1 MSNDDQLK
9 VRQTASKKQSFKEL
23 TIVRDVIFWI
33 DLVGEGQNENAIFA
47 RPFNEKEAFPQK
59 LTSNKYNIKNNFHG
73 YGGKSYKCIYLK
85 NNFYLI
91 WIDQITNAVW
101 FQIFKEV
108 ASNSRSQKRYLD
120 SVQEPR
126 QLSKSINGN
135 FDSSFVISQKN
146 FLYGICEINNR
157 DYLFSLNLKKT
168 KQDIFR
174 IKKFKNFA
182 GELSSNN
189 SVSLLSWVEWDSPYM
204 PWEKNDL
211 CFAQIDF
218 DGKITKIKKFSD
230 NLVNAKKN
238 VSFFQPYWISE
249 TLLLCSEDS
258 SGWWNLLF
266 LDASKIENIFIKK
279 RVERNFVEYG
289 VPQWVSGITFFSG
302 DIKDLFCLA
311 KKENNLVVEQYK
323 DLQFVKE
330 FSTPFTSIS
339 DFSVFEKKVV
349 LKGHGSDFFGNLLEI
364 YCKKE
369 VLSNVLEEINAEYI
383 KIKDCSKPES
393 FWFKGFEDKSTHSFL
408 YRPLVEKFRKPPLF
422 VRAHSGP
429 TSFFDGSYNSE
440 VQYWTKKGFFVA
452 EVNYGGSSGFGK
464 AYRER
469 LNYKWGIVD
478 SYDCKALALEL
489 LKSNLVDSDKVVI
502 FGNSAGGLTALN
514 CLLYGSIFK
523 AAICRYPVIDLKDM
537 HYNTHR
543 FEKNYLNSLV
553 GNYAKK
559 YDDYINRSP
568 INHIYK
574 IKKPILLFHGK
585 KDTVIS
591 YKQTLKIQEI
601 LIQNNK
607 YSEVIFFDNE
617 GHGFRNI
624 ENKKV
629 VMQKSQEF
637 LKNALNI

>member
-1 MSNDDQLK
+1 MSNDDKLK
-9 VRQTASKKQSFKEL
+9 VRQTESKKNALKEL
-23 TIVRDVIFWI
+23 TIIRDTIFWI
-33 DLVGEGQNENAIFA
+33 DFVGEGQNENAIFA
-47 RPFNEKEAFPQK
+47 RPFNDKEALPQK
-59 LTSNKYNIKNNFHG
+59 LTSKKYKIKNNFHG
-73 YGGKSYKCIYLK
+73 YGGKSYKCINFK

-91 WIDQITNAVW
+91 WIDQITKALW
-101 FQIFKEV
+101 FQIFKE
-108 ASNSRSQKRYLD
+108 AAINYRSQNKYLD
-120 SVQEPR
+120 SIQEPR
-126 QLSKSINGN
+126 QLSKSIDGN
-135 FDSSFVISQKN
+135 FDSSFVICEKF

-168 KQDIFR
+168 KQDIHR

-182 GELSSNN
+182 GELSSNTSAN
-189 SVSLLSWVEWDSPYM
+189 LLSWIEWDSPYM
-204 PWEKNDL
+204 PWEKNEL
-211 CFAQIDF
+211 FFAQIDQ
-218 DGKITKIKKFSD
+218 DGEIQKIKKFS
-230 NLVNAKKN
+230 NKLINSKKN

-249 TLLLCSEDS
+249 THLVCSEDS

-266 LDASKIENIFIKK
+266 LDVSEIENIFIKK
-279 RVERNFVEYG
+279 RVERNLIEYG
-289 VPQWVSGITFFSG
+289 APQWVTGITFFSG
-302 DIKDLFCLA
+302 NKKNLFCVA
-311 KKENNLVVEQYK
+311 KKENSLIVEQYK
-323 DLQFVKE
+323 DLEFVKE

-339 DFSVFEKKVV
+339 DFSVFRKKVL
-349 LKGHGSDFFGNLLEI
+349 LKGYGSDFLGIVFEI
-364 YCKKE
+364 DFAKK
-369 VLSNVLEEINAEYI
+369 VLSNFSEQIFFDH
-383 KIKDCSKPES
+383 IKDCSKPET
-393 FWFKGFEDKSTHSFL
+393 FWFKGFEDKSTHCFL
-408 YRPLVEKFRKPPLF
+408 YRPLVENFRKPPLL

-429 TSFFDGSYNSE
+429 TSCFDGSYNSE
-440 VQYWTKKGFFVA
+440 VQYWTSKGFFVA

-469 LNYKWGIVD
+469 LNHKWGIVD

-489 LKSNLVDSDKVVI
+489 IKSNQVDSEKVVI

-514 CLLYGSIFK
+514 CLLYGSIFT
-523 AAICRYPVIDLKDM
+523 AAICKYPVIDLKDM

-543 FEKNYLNSLV
+543 FEKDYLNSLV
-553 GNYAKK
+553 GNFEKNHN
-559 YDDYINRSP
+559 DYLNRSP
-568 INHIYK
+568 INHINK

-585 KDTVIS
+585 KDIVIS

-624 ENKKV
+624 ENKEV

>member
-1 MSNDDQLK
+1 MSNDDKLK
-9 VRQTASKKQSFKEL
+9 VRQTESKKNTCKEL
-23 TIVRDVIFWI
+23 TIIKDTIFWI
-33 DLVGEGQNENAIFA
+33 DVVGEGQNENAIFA
-47 RPFNEKEAFPQK
+47 RPFNNKEAIPQQ
-59 LTSNKYNIKNNFHG
+59 LTSKKYKIKNNFHG
-73 YGGKSYKCIYLK
+73 YGGKSYKCVNFK

-91 WIDQITNAVW
+91 WIDQITKAVW
-101 FQIFKEV
+101 VQIFKEA
-108 ASNSRSQKRYLD
+108 ASTDRSQNKYLI
-120 SVQEPR
+120 SVQEPN
-126 QLSKSINGN
+126 QLSKSIDGN
-135 FDSSFVISQKN
+135 FDSSFVISEKN
-146 FLYGICEINNR
+146 LLYGICEINNR

-168 KQDIFR
+168 KQDIHR
-174 IKKFKNFA
+174 IIKFKNFA
-182 GELSSNN
+182 GELSSNRSAN
-189 SVSLLSWVEWDSPYM
+189 LLSWIEWDSPYM
-204 PWEKNDL
+204 PWENNEL
-211 CFAQIDF
+211 FFAQIDR
-218 DGKITKIKKFSD
+218 DGEIQKIKKFS
-230 NLVNAKKN
+230 NKLINSKKN

-249 TLLLCSEDS
+249 TLLVCSEDS

-266 LDASKIENIFIKK
+266 FDVSEIENIFIKK
-279 RVERNFVEYG
+279 RVERNLIEYG
-289 VPQWVSGITFFSG
+289 APQWVTGITFFSG
-302 DIKDLFCLA
+302 NKKNLFCVA
-311 KKENNLVVEQYK
+311 KKENTLIVEQYK
-323 DLQFVKE
+323 DLEFVKE

-339 DFSVFEKKVV
+339 DFSVFRKKVLLKGNGSDFLGIVFEIDFEKKV
-349 LKGHGSDFFGNLLEI
+349 
-364 YCKKE
+364 
-369 VLSNVLEEINAEYI
+369 LSNFAEQI
-383 KIKDCSKPES
+383 FFNHIKDCSKPET
-393 FWFKGFEDKSTHSFL
+393 FWFKGFEDKSTHCFL
-408 YRPLVEKFRKPPLF
+408 YRPLVENFRKPPLL

-429 TSFFDGSYNSE
+429 TSCFDGSYNSE
-440 VQYWTKKGFFVA
+440 VQYWTSKGFLVA

-469 LNYKWGIVD
+469 LNYKWGVVD

-489 LKSNLVDSDKVVI
+489 IKSNQVDSEKVVI

-514 CLLYGSIFK
+514 CLLYGSIFT
-523 AAICRYPVIDLKDM
+523 AAICKYPVIDLKDM

-543 FEKNYLNSLV
+543 FEKDYLNSLV
-553 GNYAKK
+553 GNYAKDH
-559 YDDYINRSP
+559 DDYINRSP
-568 INHIYK
+568 INHINK

>member
-9 VRQTASKKQSFKEL
+9 VRQTVSKKKSFKEL
-23 TIVRDVIFWI
+23 TIVRDIIFWI

-59 LTSNKYNIKNNFHG
+59 LTSKKYNIKNNFHG
-73 YGGKSYKCIYLK
+73 YGGKSYKSIYLK

-101 FQIFKEV
+101 FQIFNDV
-108 ASNSRSQKRYLD
+108 ASNYRSQKRYLD

-126 QLSKSINGN
+126 QLSKSIDGN
-135 FDSSFVISQKN
+135 FDSSFVISQNN
-146 FLYGICEINNR
+146 FLYGMCEINNR

-168 KQDIFR
+168 KQDIYR

-182 GELSSNN
+182 GELSSNT

-211 CFAQIDF
+211 CFAQIDL
-218 DGKITKIKKFSD
+218 DGEITKIKKFAD
-230 NLVNAKKN
+230 KLINAKKH

-249 TLLLCSEDS
+249 TLLVCSEDS

-266 LDASKIENIFIKK
+266 LDVSKIENIFIKK

-289 VPQWVSGITFFSG
+289 VPQWVSGITLFSG

-323 DLQFVKE
+323 DLQFVKQ

-349 LKGHGSDFFGNLLEI
+349 LKGHGSDFLGNLFEI
-364 YCKKE
+364 DYKKE
-369 VLSNVLEEINAEYI
+369 VLSNVFEEINAEY
-383 KIKDCSKPES
+383 IKDCSKPES

-440 VQYWTKKGFFVA
+440 VQYWTAKGFFVA

-489 LKSNLVDSDKVVI
+489 IKLNQVDSEKVVI
-502 FGNSAGGLTALN
+502 FGNSSGGLTALN

-523 AAICRYPVIDLKDM
+523 AAICKYPVIDLKDM
-537 HYNTHR
+537 HHNTHR
-543 FEKNYLNSLV
+543 FEKDYLNSLV
-553 GNYAKK
+553 GNYAKNH
-559 YDDYINRSP
+559 DHFINRSP
-568 INHIYK
+568 INHIKK

-624 ENKKV
+624 ENKEV
-629 VMQKSQEF
+629 VRQKSQEF

>member
-9 VRQTASKKQSFKEL
+9 VRQTVSKKKSFKEL
-23 TIVRDVIFWI
+23 TIVRDIIFWI
-33 DLVGEGQNENAIFA
+33 DLVGEGQNQNAIFA
-47 RPFNEKEAFPQK
+47 RPFNDKEAFPQK
-59 LTSNKYNIKNNFHG
+59 LTSKKYNIKNNFHG

-85 NNFYLI
+85 NNFYLV

-101 FQIFKEV
+101 FQIFKE
-108 ASNSRSQKRYLD
+108 AGSNYKSQKRYLD

-126 QLSKSINGN
+126 QLSKSIDGN
-135 FDSSFVISQKN
+135 FDSSFVISQN
-146 FLYGICEINNR
+146 FFLYGICEINNR

-168 KQDIFR
+168 KQDIYL

-182 GELSSNN
+182 GELSSNTTG
-189 SVSLLSWVEWDSPYM
+189 SLISWVEWDSPYM

-211 CFAQIDF
+211 CLAQIDL
-218 DGKITKIKKFSD
+218 DGVITKIKKFSD
-230 NLVNAKKN
+230 NLINAKKN
-238 VSFFQPYWISE
+238 VAFFQPFWISE
-249 TLLLCSEDS
+249 TILVCSEDS

-266 LDASKIENIFIKK
+266 LDVSKIENIFIKK

-289 VPQWVSGITFFSG
+289 APQWVSGITFFSG

-311 KKENNLVVEQYK
+311 KKENSLIMEQYK
-323 DLQFVKE
+323 DLVFVKE

-349 LKGHGSDFFGNLLEI
+349 LKGYGSDFLGKLLEFD
-364 YCKKE
+364 CKEE
-369 VLSNVLEEINAEYI
+369 VLSNVFAEINTEY
-383 KIKDCSKPES
+383 IKDCSKPES

-429 TSFFDGSYNSE
+429 TSFFDGSYNAE
-440 VQYWTKKGFFVA
+440 VQYWTSKGFFVA

-464 AYRER
+464 VYRER
-469 LNYKWGIVD
+469 LNHKWGIVD
-478 SYDCKALALEL
+478 SYDCKALVLEL
-489 LKSNLVDSDKVVI
+489 LKLDLVDSKKVVI

-514 CLLYGSIFK
+514 CLSYGSIFT
-523 AAICRYPVIDLKDM
+523 AAICKYPVLDLKDM
-537 HYNTHR
+537 HFNTHR
-543 FEKNYLNSLV
+543 FEKDYLNSLV
-553 GNYAKK
+553 GNYETNH
-559 YDDYINRSP
+559 DDYINRSP
-568 INHIYK
+568 INHINK

-607 YSEVIFFDNE
+607 YSEVMFFENE
-617 GHGFRNI
+617 GHGFKNI
-624 ENKKV
+624 ENREV

>member
-9 VRQTASKKQSFKEL
+9 VRQTVSKKKSFKEL
-23 TIVRDVIFWI
+23 TIVRDIIFWI

-59 LTSNKYNIKNNFHG
+59 LTSKKCNIKNNFHG

-108 ASNSRSQKRYLD
+108 ASNYRSQKRYLD

-126 QLSKSINGN
+126 QLSKSIDGN

-168 KQDIFR
+168 KQDIYR

-182 GELSSNN
+182 GELSSNT
-189 SVSLLSWVEWDSPYM
+189 SVSLLSWVEWDYPYM

-211 CFAQIDF
+211 CFAQIDL
-218 DGKITKIKKFSD
+218 DGEITKIKKFSD
-230 NLVNAKKN
+230 KLINAKKK

-249 TLLLCSEDS
+249 TLLVCSEDS

-266 LDASKIENIFIKK
+266 LEASKIENIFIKK

-302 DIKDLFCLA
+302 DIKNLFCLA
-311 KKENNLVVEQYK
+311 KKENNFVVEQYK

-339 DFSVFEKKVV
+339 DFSVFRNNVL
-349 LKGHGSDFFGNLLEI
+349 LKGYGSDFLGNLLEI
-364 YCKKE
+364 DCKKE
-369 VLSNVLEEINAEYI
+369 VLSNVFEEINAEYI
-383 KIKDCSKPES
+383 KDSSKPES
-393 FWFKGFEDKSTHSFL
+393 FWFKGFEAQSTHSFL
-408 YRPLVEKFRKPPLF
+408 YRPLVENFRKPPLL

-429 TSFFDGSYNSE
+429 TSCFDGSYNSE
-440 VQYWTKKGFFVA
+440 VQYWTSKGFFVA

-489 LKSNLVDSDKVVI
+489 IKSNQVDSEKVVI

-523 AAICRYPVIDLKDM
+523 AAICKYPVIDLKDM

-543 FEKNYLNSLV
+543 FEKDYLNSLV
-553 GNYAKK
+553 GDYAKNH
-559 YDDYINRSP
+559 DDYINRSP
-568 INHIYK
+568 ISHINN

-591 YKQTLKIQEI
+591 YKQTLRIQET

-624 ENKKV
+624 ENREV

>member
-9 VRQTASKKQSFKEL
+9 VRQTVSKKKSFKEL
-23 TIVRDVIFWI
+23 TIVRNIIFWV
-33 DLVGEGQNENAIFA
+33 DFVGEDQNENAIFA
-47 RPFNEKEAFPQK
+47 RPFNEKETFPQK
-59 LTSNKYNIKNNFHG
+59 LTSKKYNIKNNFHG

-101 FQIFKEV
+101 FQIFKEE
-108 ASNSRSQKRYLD
+108 ASNYRIQKRYLD

-126 QLSKSINGN
+126 QLSKSIDGN

-168 KQDIFR
+168 KQDIYR

-182 GELSSNN
+182 GELSSNT
-189 SVSLLSWVEWDSPYM
+189 SVSLLSWVEWDYPYM

-211 CFAQIDF
+211 CFAQIDLY
-218 DGKITKIKKFSD
+218 GEITKIKKFSD
-230 NLVNAKKN
+230 KLINAKKK

-249 TLLLCSEDS
+249 TLLVCSEDS

-266 LDASKIENIFIKK
+266 LEASKIENIFIKK

-311 KKENNLVVEQYK
+311 KKENNLVVELYK

-349 LKGHGSDFFGNLLEI
+349 MKGHGYDFLGNLLEI
-364 YCKKE
+364 DCKKE
-369 VLSNVLEEINAEYI
+369 VLSNVFEEINAEYI
-383 KIKDCSKPES
+383 KDSSKPES
-393 FWFKGFEDKSTHSFL
+393 FWFKGFEAQSTHSFL
-408 YRPLVEKFRKPPLF
+408 YRPLVENFRKPPLL

-429 TSFFDGSYNSE
+429 TSCFDGSYNSE
-440 VQYWTKKGFFVA
+440 VQYWTSKGFFVA
-452 EVNYGGSSGFGK
+452 EVNYGGSSGYGK

-469 LNYKWGIVD
+469 LNHKWGIVD
-478 SYDCKALALEL
+478 SYDCNALALEL
-489 LKSNLVDSDKVVI
+489 IKSKKVDSEKVVI

-523 AAICRYPVIDLKDM
+523 AAICKYPVIDLKDM

-543 FEKNYLNSLV
+543 FEKDYLNSLV
-553 GNYAKK
+553 GDYAKNH
-559 YDDYINRSP
+559 DDYINRSP
-568 INHIYK
+568 ISHINN

-591 YKQTLKIQEI
+591 YKQTLRVQET

-624 ENKKV
+624 ENREV

>member
-9 VRQTASKKQSFKEL
+9 VRQTVSKKKSFKEL
-23 TIVRDVIFWI
+23 TIVRDIIFWI

-59 LTSNKYNIKNNFHG
+59 LTSKKYNIKNNFHG

-108 ASNSRSQKRYLD
+108 ASNYRSQKRYLD

-126 QLSKSINGN
+126 QLSKSIDGN

-168 KQDIFR
+168 KQDIYR

-182 GELSSNN
+182 GELSSNT

-211 CFAQIDF
+211 CFAQIDL
-218 DGKITKIKKFSD
+218 DGEITKIKKFSD
-230 NLVNAKKN
+230 KLINAKKN
-238 VSFFQPYWISE
+238 VSFFQPHWISE
-249 TLLLCSEDS
+249 NLLVCSEDS

-349 LKGHGSDFFGNLLEI
+349 LKGHGSDFLGNLLEI
-364 YCKKE
+364 DCKKE
-369 VLSNVLEEINAEYI
+369 VLSNVFEEINAEY
-383 KIKDCSKPES
+383 IKDCSKPES

-440 VQYWTKKGFFVA
+440 VQYWTSKGFFVA

-489 LKSNLVDSDKVVI
+489 IKSNQVDSEKVVI

-514 CLLYGSIFK
+514 CLLYGSIFT
-523 AAICRYPVIDLKDM
+523 AAICKYPVIDLKDM

-543 FEKNYLNSLV
+543 FEKDYLNSLV
-553 GNYAKK
+553 GNYAKNH
-559 YDDYINRSP
+559 DDYINRSP
-568 INHIYK
+568 INYIHK

-607 YSEVIFFDNE
+607 YSEVIFFENE
-617 GHGFRNI
+617 GHGFKNI
-624 ENKKV
+624 ETKEV
-629 VMQKSQEF
+629 VMQKSQAF
-637 LKNALNI
+637 LKNAFNI

>member
-1 MSNDDQLK
+1 MSNDDKLK
-9 VRQTASKKQSFKEL
+9 VRQTESKKNAFKEL
-23 TIVRDVIFWI
+23 TIIRDTIFWI
-33 DLVGEGQNENAIFA
+33 DVVGEGQNENAIFA
-47 RPFNEKEAFPQK
+47 RPFNIKEAIPQQ
-59 LTSNKYNIKNNFHG
+59 LTSKKYNIKNNFHG
-73 YGGKSYKCIYLK
+73 YGGKSYKCINFK

-91 WIDQITNAVW
+91 WIDQITKAVW
-101 FQIFKEV
+101 FQIFKEA
-108 ASNSRSQKRYLD
+108 ASTDRSQNKYLV
-120 SVQEPR
+120 SVQEPN
-126 QLSKSINGN
+126 QLSKSIDGN
-135 FDSSFVISQKN
+135 FDSSFVISEKN
-146 FLYGICEINNR
+146 LLYGICEINNR

-168 KQDIFR
+168 KQDIHR

-182 GELSSNN
+182 GELSSNRSAN
-189 SVSLLSWVEWDSPYM
+189 LLSWIEWDSPYM
-204 PWEKNDL
+204 PWEKNEL
-211 CFAQIDF
+211 FFAQIDQ
-218 DGKITKIKKFSD
+218 DGEIQKIKKFS
-230 NLVNAKKN
+230 NKLINSKKN

-249 TLLLCSEDS
+249 THLVCSEDS

-266 LDASKIENIFIKK
+266 LDVSEIENIFIKK
-279 RVERNFVEYG
+279 RVERNLIEYG
-289 VPQWVSGITFFSG
+289 APQWVTGITFFSG
-302 DIKDLFCLA
+302 NKKNLFCVA
-311 KKENNLVVEQYK
+311 KKENSLIVEQYK
-323 DLQFVKE
+323 DLEFVKE

-339 DFSVFEKKVV
+339 DFSVFRKKVL
-349 LKGHGSDFFGNLLEI
+349 LKGYGSDFLGIVFEI
-364 YCKKE
+364 DFAKK
-369 VLSNVLEEINAEYI
+369 VLSNFSEQIFFDH
-383 KIKDCSKPES
+383 IKDCSKPET
-393 FWFKGFEDKSTHSFL
+393 FWFKGFEDKSTHCFL
-408 YRPLVEKFRKPPLF
+408 YRPLVENFRKPPLL

-429 TSFFDGSYNSE
+429 TSCFDGSYNSE
-440 VQYWTKKGFFVA
+440 VQYWTSKGFFVA

-489 LKSNLVDSDKVVI
+489 IKSNQVDSEKVVI

-514 CLLYGSIFK
+514 CLLYGSIFT
-523 AAICRYPVIDLKDM
+523 AAICKYPVIDLKDM

-543 FEKNYLNSLV
+543 FEKDYLNSLV
-553 GNYAKK
+553 GNYAKNH
-559 YDDYINRSP
+559 DDYINRSP
-568 INHIYK
+568 INHINK

-624 ENKKV
+624 ENKEV

>member
-9 VRQTASKKQSFKEL
+9 VRQTVSKKKSFKEL
-23 TIVRDVIFWI
+23 TIVRNIIFWV
-33 DLVGEGQNENAIFA
+33 DFVGEDQNENAIFA

-59 LTSNKYNIKNNFHG
+59 LTSKKYNIKNNFHG

-101 FQIFKEV
+101 FQIFKEEE
-108 ASNSRSQKRYLD
+108 SNYRIQKRYLD
-120 SVQEPR
+120 SVQEPK
-126 QLSKSINGN
+126 QLSKSIDGN

-168 KQDIFR
+168 KQDIYR

-182 GELSSNN
+182 GELSSNT
-189 SVSLLSWVEWDSPYM
+189 SVSLLSWVEWDYPYM

-211 CFAQIDF
+211 CFAQIDL
-218 DGKITKIKKFSD
+218 DGEITKIKKFSD
-230 NLVNAKKN
+230 KLINAKKK

-249 TLLLCSEDS
+249 TLLVCSEDS

-266 LDASKIENIFIKK
+266 LEASKIENIFIKK

-349 LKGHGSDFFGNLLEI
+349 MKGHGYDFLGNLLEI
-364 YCKKE
+364 DCKKE
-369 VLSNVLEEINAEYI
+369 VLSNVFEEINAEYI
-383 KIKDCSKPES
+383 KDSSKPES
-393 FWFKGFEDKSTHSFL
+393 FWFKGFEAQSTHSFL
-408 YRPLVEKFRKPPLF
+408 YRPLIENFRKPPLL

-429 TSFFDGSYNSE
+429 TSCFDGSYNSE
-440 VQYWTKKGFFVA
+440 VQYWTSKGFFVA
-452 EVNYGGSSGFGK
+452 EVNYGGSSGYGK

-469 LNYKWGIVD
+469 LNHKWGIVD
-478 SYDCKALALEL
+478 SYDCNALALEL
-489 LKSNLVDSDKVVI
+489 IKSKKVDSEKVVI

-523 AAICRYPVIDLKDM
+523 AAICKYPVIDLKDM

-543 FEKNYLNSLV
+543 FEKDYLNSLV
-553 GNYAKK
+553 GDYAKNH
-559 YDDYINRSP
+559 DDYINRSP
-568 INHIYK
+568 ISHINN

-591 YKQTLKIQEI
+591 YKQTLRIQET

-624 ENKKV
+624 ENREV